1 MSTAAAAAASSSSN
15 SASAAADSGNTTEDS
30 VRVIN
35 LQSEDGEVFE
45 VKETVAMQSLTI
57 KGMVDDDCASS
68 TIPVCNVTGRTLA
81 MVIEWW
87 NKHEIG
93 AVSDEKELKEWESR
107 FVTVGDDKSG
117 LDNVYDLLMAANY
130 LNIPT
135 LLDRCTS
142 AVAEAIKGKSTEE
155 IREFFNIKS
164 DFDEKE
170 EEDLRKENQ
179 WAFEN

>member
-1 MSTAAAAAASSSSN
+1 MSTAASSSSNSAAAAASSSSG
-15 SASAAADSGNTTEDS
+15 DTTEGS
-30 VRVIN
+30 VRLLT

-45 VKETVAMQSLTI
+45 VKETIAMQSVTI
-57 KGMVDDDCASS
+57 KGMVDDDCVSS
-68 TIPVCNVTGRTLA
+68 TIPVCNVTGQTLA

-93 AVSDEKELKEWESR
+93 AVSDDKELKEWECQ
-107 FVTVGDDKSG
+107 FVTIDGKSSR
-117 LDNVYDLLMAANY
+117 DNVYDLLMAANY

-155 IREFFNIKS
+155 IREFFDIKS
-164 DFDEKE
+164 DFEEKE

-179 WAFEN
+179 WAFDK

>member
-1 MSTAAAAAASSSSN
+1 MSTAAAASSSSN
-15 SASAAADSGNTTEDS
+15 SAASSSGDTTEGS
-30 VRVIN
+30 VKLLT

-45 VKETVAMQSLTI
+45 VKETIATQSVTI
-57 KGMVDDDCASS
+57 KGIVDDDCTSS

-93 AVSDEKELKEWESR
+93 AVSNEKELKEWESQ
-107 FVTVGDDKSG
+107 FVAIDNKSG
-117 LDNVYDLLMAANY
+117 RDKVYDLLMAANY

-142 AVAEAIKGKSTEE
+142 AVAEAIKGKTTEE
-155 IREFFNIKS
+155 IREFFDIKN

-179 WAFEN
+179 WAFEK

>member
-1 MSTAAAAAASSSSN
+1 MSTAAAAASSSSN
-15 SASAAADSGNTTEDS
+15 SAAYSSGDTTEGS
-30 VRVIN
+30 VKLLT

-45 VKETVAMQSLTI
+45 VKETMATQSVTI
-57 KGMVDDDCASS
+57 KGIVDDVCASS
-68 TIPVCNVTGRTLA
+68 RIPICNVTGRTLA

-87 NKHEIG
+87 NKHDIG
-93 AVSDEKELKEWESR
+93 AVSDEKELKEWESQ
-107 FVTVGDDKSG
+107 FVTIDDKSG
-117 LDNVYDLLMAANY
+117 RDNVYDLLMAANY

-135 LLDRCTS
+135 LLDRCAI
-142 AVAEAIKGKSTEE
+142 AVAEAIKGKTTEE
-155 IREFFNIKS
+155 IRELFDIKS

>member
-1 MSTAAAAAASSSSN
+1 MSTAATADASSSG
-15 SASAAADSGNTTEDS
+15 DTTEGS
-30 VRVIN
+30 VRLLT

-45 VKETVAMQSLTI
+45 VKETIATQSVTI
-57 KGMVDDDCASS
+57 KGMVDDDCATS

-93 AVSDEKELKEWESR
+93 AVSNEKELKEWESQ
-107 FVTVGDDKSG
+107 FDTIDDKS
-117 LDNVYDLLMAANY
+117 DRDDVYDLLMAANY

-135 LLDRCTS
+135 LLDCCTS
-142 AVAEAIKGKSTEE
+142 AVAEAIKGKSTDEM
-155 IREFFNIKS
+155 REFFDIKS

-170 EEDLRKENQ
+170 EDALRKENQ